1 MEEFIKYYLN
11 INNSKSLSTKKTF
24 ITNIKRLEKFLKTK
38 FEDWNI
44 NTFKNVNTI
53 VDNLI
58 NDYSNN
64 TNILN
69 LLTIIRFI
77 EYKKYKGDLLEDY
90 RDFLNELVEDRNN
103 NDNKQEIKEKEKTN
117 WINYDKLKNKVE
129 EKAQEYLNNKK
140 AYSDYRNFLI
150 LSLFTLQPPARTGN
164 YLNMKYKE
172 KKTRDIEKL
181 NKKYNYICL
190 DGEDTWK
197 FIFNDYKTSKYIGK
211 VVLKVNNIILNKLIT
226 KWFNDYNI
234 KKKDFLN
241 NVNGKPIS
249 QTNFTNAQKSITKKI
264 LGKELTTNL
273 FRHIFL
279 THFLSSNPSIEE
291 KQKIAK
297 IIGQKYKV
305 SRMEL
310 YERRNEDG
318 NNITE

>member
-211 VVLKVNNIILNKLIT
+211 VVLKVNNITLNKLIT
-226 KWFNDYNI
+226 KWFTDYNI
-234 KKKDFLN
+234 KKKDFF
-241 NVNGKPIS
+241 K
-249 QTNFTNAQKSITKKI
+249 
-264 LGKELTTNL
+264 
-273 FRHIFL
+273 
-279 THFLSSNPSIEE
+279 
-291 KQKIAK
+291 
-297 IIGQKYKV
+297 
-305 SRMEL
+305 
-310 YERRNEDG
+310 
-318 NNITE
+318 